1 MQDNA
6 QLMARLASQLCEGD
20 EACVDELRDALLDR
34 LLPML
39 ANPAVGPGATLE
51 EAFRRV
57 AAGHTGL
64 VCFPSDAPRVAW
76 TLEENGIPV
85 EVCVLLGAPYGRVLG
100 DPLCFECAMLA
111 NACVREVCLVA
122 NTAAICEGEF
132 DEVMDP
138 VMSVLRTARPD
149 EDDGDDEAC
158 GCGDGED
165 ACECDG
171 DACECGHPHGDAC
184 ECDCEHGGGCECGNE
199 ACECEHDHGDGCG
212 HDDGAC
218 GCGHKH
224 AGDEDECG
232 CECDDEDCEC
242 NGDAC
247 GCGHHHGDDCDCDE
261 CVGEDDEPEL
271 AVSVALECCDLTS
284 EQLCQACDAISSAM
298 PDCIVVSTGLGAR
311 CATVAE
317 VRLVA
322 ATVEPGVAVRAT
334 TDARTLEEAL
344 DLFEAGAT
352 ELACL
357 NPADIAVD
365 FDRVAAALM
374 Q

>member
-20 EACVDELRDALLDR
+20 EVCVDELRDALLDR

-39 ANPAVGPGATLE
+39 ANPAEGPGATLE

-85 EVCVLLGAPYGRVLG
+85 EVCALLGAPYGRVLG

-111 NACVREVCLVA
+111 NACVREVCLAA
-122 NTAAICEGEF
+122 NTAAIREGEF

-149 EDDGDDEAC
+149 EDEACECDDEAC
-158 GCGDGED
+158 GCGCGED
-165 ACECDG
+165 ACECR
-171 DACECGHPHGDAC
+171 
-184 ECDCEHGGGCECGNE
+184 
-199 ACECEHDHGDGCG
+199 HDH
-212 HDDGAC
+212 A
-218 GCGHKH
+218 
-224 AGDEDECG
+224 
-232 CECDDEDCEC
+232 
-242 NGDAC
+242 
-247 GCGHHHGDDCDCDE
+247 HGDDCDCDE

-311 CATVAE
+311 CATAAE

-334 TDARTLEEAL
+334 TDAHTLQEAL

>member
-184 ECDCEHGGGCECGNE
+184 ECDCEHGGGCECDGD
-199 ACECEHDHGDGCG
+199 ACACGYDHEHGDG
-212 HDDGAC
+212 
-218 GCGHKH
+218 
-224 AGDEDECG
+224 
-232 CECDDEDCEC
+232 
-242 NGDAC
+242 
-247 GCGHHHGDDCDCDE
+247 CDCDE

-311 CATVAE
+311 CATAAE

-357 NPADIAVD
+357 NPADIVAD